1 MNRGPDSWRVV
12 LFTLYANV
20 VPVYEQVLSVHG
32 HRLVALFTAPGPR
45 VRRTEDYRAVAQLSR
60 PNLDVVV
67 SNQPRRWA
75 ALLDVYRPDLL
86 VCVGYNWKLPQ
97 DVLDVPRL
105 GAINLHAA
113 LLPKYRGAH
122 SFAWALRNADPIVGW
137 TMHYMTAELDD
148 GPILAQPSMQLTD
161 DDDIDS
167 LWDPYWALAPQ
178 ALEIAL
184 ARVAAGDPGDAQNH
198 KEASQADAFEPEW
211 LHIDWSKNARDIHI
225 QVRSWWG
232 NRGETRGALAE
243 IDGVRTRII
252 KTRLTTVDSQTDAPP
267 GTILSR
273 NNGTLIVQCG
283 DRALEVLRWNPE
295 PANEW
300 SVE

>member
-1 MNRGPDSWRVV
+1 MFTVYPDI
-12 LFTLYANV
+12 
-20 VPVYEQVLSVHG
+20 VPKYEQVLGEHG
-32 HRLVALFTAPGPR
+32 HRLVAIFTAPGPR
-45 VRRTEDYRAVAQLSR
+45 RRQTEDYRAVIQLAR

-67 SNQPRRWA
+67 SNQPSRWA
-75 ALLDVYRPDLL
+75 GLLGVYRPDLL

-148 GPILAQPSMQLTD
+148 GPILAQPSMPLTD
-161 DDDIDS
+161 NDDIDS

-184 ARVAAGDPGDAQNH
+184 TRIAAGDQGEPQNH
-198 KEASQADAFEPEW
+198 DEATLADAFEPEW
-211 LHIDWSKNARDIHI
+211 LHIDWSKPARDIHI
-225 QVRSWWG
+225 QVRSLWG
-232 NRGETRGALAE
+232 NRGETRGALAK
-243 IDGVRTRII
+243 IDGVQTRVI
-252 KTRLTTVDSQTDAPP
+252 KTRLTSESSQKSAPP
-267 GTILSR
+267 GTVLSR
-273 NNGTLIVQCG
+273 DGGNLLVQCG
-283 DRALEVLRWNPE
+283 DCPLEVLRWQPE
-295 PANEW
+295 PAN
-300 SVE
+300 